1 MGIIQKQSIQS
12 SVIIFI
18 GFAIGGFNMIVLAPK
33 LLTPEQLGLTRIVTD
48 AAATVASLA
57 TIGCLPVIYKFF
69 PFYKSYLP
77 KQKQDLAAI
86 TLLICLI
93 GFVLMAL
100 VGWLIQPLIERKF
113 SERSPLFVDFSYT
126 VIPFALFFL
135 MFMWLEAFA
144 WSNKRGVI
152 SNSFKET
159 LFRVFFTA
167 IILLLGWQIIGFTT
181 FMNLFALSWLL
192 PALLLAIILI
202 RHRELVLNFK
212 ISALT
217 RRLKGKMMAFGLF
230 IFGASFLNLIARTAD
245 TFILSAKASGG
256 LKDAAIFTIATY
268 VVTLMDVPQRSMNS
282 ITIPVLAESWKNKDF
297 HNIRHVYSK
306 SVNNLQVIGMLMFA
320 LMLLNVGSLSQF
332 LGKSYSEIEI
342 ITLYMGLGKLIDLST
357 GANAQIIGTSHYW
370 KVDFFTN
377 VVYTLIALPLNYIL
391 ISNYGLMG
399 AAYANLLAITLYNF
413 MRFGF
418 LWYKFGLQPYGL
430 KNLIGLFVALAAAYI
445 TWIVPKFDS
454 IYIDV
459 ILRSALFLLLFLPA
473 VYKLRLAPE
482 LNAIADKVLRRNE
495 RFR

>member
-12 SVIIFI
+12 SLIIFI

-77 KQKQDLAAI
+77 KQKQDLAGL
-86 TLLICLI
+86 TFLICLI
-93 GFVLMAL
+93 GFAIMATAAWF
-100 VGWLIQPLIERKF
+100 VQPLIVRKF
-113 SERSPLFVDFSYT
+113 SERSPLFVNFSYT
-126 VIPFALFFL
+126 VIPFAFFFL
-135 MFMWLEAFA
+135 LFMWLEAFA
-144 WSNKRGVI
+144 WSNKRGVV
-152 SNSFKET
+152 SNSLKET
-159 LFRVFFTA
+159 VFRIFFTI
-167 IILLLGWQIIGFTT
+167 IILVLGAQLIGFTS
-181 FMNLFALSWLL
+181 FMNLFALSWML
-192 PALLLAIILI
+192 PALLLAVILI
-202 RHRELVLNFK
+202 RHRELVFHFK
-212 ISALT
+212 ISSLT

-230 IFGASFLNLIARTAD
+230 IFGASFLNLLARTAD

-297 HNIRHVYSK
+297 NNIRHVYAK
-306 SVNNLQVIGMLMFA
+306 SVNNLQLIGMLMFA
-320 LMLLNVGSLSQF
+320 LMLLNVGSLSDF
-332 LGKSYSEIEI
+332 LGNSYSEIQI
-342 ITLYMGLGKLIDLST
+342 ITLYMGFGKLIDLST

-391 ISNYGLMG
+391 ISNFGLMG
-399 AAYANLLAITLYNF
+399 AAYANLLAISLYNF

-418 LWYKFGLQPYGL
+418 LWYKFGLQPYGV
-430 KNLIGLFVALAAAYI
+430 KNLLGLMLAAAAAFLSYLL
-445 TWIVPKFDS
+445 PKFDS

-459 ILRSALFLLLFLPA
+459 LIRSALFLLLFLPTM
-473 VYKLRLAPE
+473 YKLRLAPE
-482 LNAIADKVLRRNE
+482 LNAIADKFLRRI
-495 RFR
+495 